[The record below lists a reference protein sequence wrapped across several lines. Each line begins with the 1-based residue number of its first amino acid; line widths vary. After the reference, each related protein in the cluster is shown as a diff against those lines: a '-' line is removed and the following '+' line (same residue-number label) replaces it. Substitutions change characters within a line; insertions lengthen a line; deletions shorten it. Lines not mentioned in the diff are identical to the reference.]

1 MFQKST
7 LDFLKKLK
15 RNNNREWFNS
25 NKQLYL
31 DAKYDFEIFVAQLIE
46 RISEFDETVS
56 GLLPKDCVFRIY
68 KDVRFSK
75 DKSPYKT
82 NFGATINRGGRKMN
96 TAGYYFHIAPGECM
110 LAGGRYMP
118 SPEDLLVI
126 RNHIA
131 ANYREYNRIISH
143 KDYKKYF
150 GGVWGEKLKT
160 APKGFPK
167 DHPAIEHLKLKSFIA
182 YHNFPDEKLFA
193 KNLLDYSGKVFK
205 AMKPFL
211 DFLRAAE

>member
-1 MFQKST
+1 MIQKPT

-15 RNNNREWFNS
+15 RNNNREWFS
-25 NKQLYL
+25 GNKHLYE
-31 DAKYDFEIFVAQLIE
+31 DARYDFEVFLAQLIE
-46 RISEFDETVS
+46 RISEFDESVS
-56 GLLPKDCVFRIY
+56 GVLPKDCMFRIY
-68 KDVRFSK
+68 KDIRFSK
-75 DKSPYKT
+75 DKTPYKT
-82 NFGATINRGGRKMN
+82 NFGASINRGGRKIN
-96 TAGYYFHIAPGECM
+96 TAGYYFHIEPGECM

-118 SPEDLLVI
+118 SPEDLLKI

-150 GGVWGEKLKT
+150 GGVWGDKLKT

-182 YHNFPDEKLFA
+182 YHNFPDEKLLA
-193 KNLLDYSGKVFK
+193 KNLLGYSEKVFK

-211 DFLRAAE
+211 DFLRRAE